1 MFTFSC
7 SAFASTDLHT
17 LFQSY
22 VALSAPVIAGLDV
35 QMPPWLG
42 DVSGIVLAAFATCLS
57 CLFALASPLTY
68 LCDLLFKLGS
78 MIGSKMGWKC
88 WGIGAL
94 VAEAKTAVAANAQ
107 DEAQRELED
116 HYAPA
121 DEQEESDDAAIG
133 EMEKGSS
140 KEELVSA
147 VKSDQGTSQA
157 VYTPLET
164 VTCMNERDQDGGVRT
179 PMDEPTVCFRTRA
192 FSLPHLPPEMSQSPF
207 LAVLSSQVCYKLTS
221 DALRAGITAGHLRQF
236 QLMPPFRPGVV
247 LMLPRAPRFD
257 VVQHFCV
264 GSNPVLPSSLSVVAL
279 ATWLIKR
286 ESKNDKVKLLV

>member
-1 MFTFSC
+1 MFTSSC

-133 EMEKGSS
+133 EMEKGLS

-192 FSLPHLPPEMSQSPF
+192 LLTAALAPRNEPESLLGCSK
-207 LAVLSSQVCYKLTS
+207 LSGLLQAHKRCVARRYHC
-221 DALRAGITAGHLRQF
+221 
-236 QLMPPFRPGVV
+236 
-247 LMLPRAPRFD
+247 RAPATVPTDASIQTWR
-257 VVQHFCV
+257 C
-264 GSNPVLPSSLSVVAL
+264 PYAAPCSSLRRRAAFLCRQQSSPSILSFSGCACYM
-279 ATWLIKR
+279 AHK
-286 ESKNDKVKLLV
+286 EGE